1 MSIHF
6 HTLTGCSPTPLAHY
20 LKALGILR
28 LVSEQADPFVRGAW
42 RDEAYVL
49 ATKLSADELTD
60 FFLTQYQ
67 PTPLVSPWN
76 RGSGFF
82 SDQDKSATFLGSMEK
97 SPLPRLKRYQD
108 GVRAARNGQLLGTLK
123 NNADTKKEFDA
134 LKPRYIAE
142 CRLNWRG
149 PHLEWLEAAVIL
161 QSDSSMSW
169 PSLLGTGGNDGR
181 LDFTDNFRQRFA
193 ELFNLEDANAPVS
206 EKTRELL
213 NHALFAVPALGTGN
227 SAIGQYSPGVAGG
240 ANSSNGLEGKGNV
253 NPWDFILFFE
263 GTILFSAAAS
273 RRMNTKQT
281 GSSSAP
287 FVLKSQAVG
296 HLSTSA
302 DDKATRGEQWM
313 PLWSQFATLREIRTL
328 LGEGRA
334 QLGRT
339 STREPVEMAR
349 AVARL
354 GVARGINAFERF
366 GYLERNG
373 QANFAVPLGRWQ
385 VAAQPKQE
393 LLNDLD
399 EWLVRLHQAARGDR
413 AAKSLVAAVKRLDDA
428 ILAAASNGSIPLRW
442 QNILFAI
449 AEIDLLAA
457 KGVLDGIDP
466 NGNTRKGQILSALR
480 PGWITTADDGSP
492 EFRLALALATQ
503 YGIRR
508 HWLPLNGYG
517 RLDDTCSSSVV
528 CFGRDLI
535 ADAIACIERRLVES
549 GGNATRTFD
558 QNPIRQTLCADLRD
572 IAAFLQGGLDHKRI
586 LRLSRAF
593 MALNANALKEQ
604 EKIPFKRP
612 GGQALLDDAFALF
625 RLCLAPK
632 YWQGENVGQG
642 AIPVRADIFRRL
654 ASGDMVNATR
664 LAAGHLKAHGIVSP
678 IQLATGDARLLAAS
692 IIFPLSRFSRDHLIQ
707 DFAINPTDNQGA
719 QNHEH

>member
-28 LVSEQADPFVRGAW
+28 LVSEQADPSARGAW
-42 RDEAYVL
+42 RDEAFIL
-49 ATKLSADELTD
+49 ATKLSTDELTE
-60 FFLTQYQ
+60 FFLTKYQ

-76 RGSGFF
+76 RGSGFL
-82 SDQDKSATFLGSMEK
+82 SDNDKSATFLGKMEK

-108 GVRAARNGQLLGTLK
+108 GVRAARYGQLLGTLK
-123 NNADTKKEFDA
+123 TNADIKKEFDT

-213 NHALFAVPALGTGN
+213 AHALFAVPAIGTGN
-227 SAIGQYSPGVAGG
+227 SAIGQYAPGAAGG

-313 PLWSQFATLREIRTL
+313 PLWPQFATLREIRTL

-413 AAKSLVAAVKRLDDA
+413 VAKSLAAAVKRLDDA
-428 ILAAASNGSIPLRW
+428 ILAVASNGSIPLRW

-457 KGVLDGIDP
+457 KGVLDGKDP
-466 NGNTRKGQILSALR
+466 NGNTRKGQILSSLR
-480 PGWITTADDGSP
+480 PGWITAADDGSP

-503 YGIRR
+503 DSIRR

-549 GGNATRTFD
+549 AGNATRTFE
-558 QNPIRQTLCADLRD
+558 QNPIRQTLCADLLD
-572 IAAFLQGGLDHKRI
+572 IASFLQGSLDHNRI
-586 LRLSRAF
+586 LWLARAF

-604 EKIPFKRP
+604 EKIPFIRP
-612 GGQALLDDAFALF
+612 GGQVVLDDAFALF

-632 YWQGENVGQG
+632 YWQAENTGQG
-642 AIPVRADIFRRL
+642 VIPVRADIFRRL

-692 IIFPLSRFSRDHLIQ
+692 FIFPLSRFSRDRLIQ

>member
-1 MSIHF
+1 MNIHF

-28 LVSEQADPFVRGAW
+28 LVSEQADPLARGAW
-42 RDEAYVL
+42 RDEAFTL
-49 ATKLSADELTD
+49 ATKLSADELAE
-60 FFLTQYQ
+60 FFLTKYQ

-76 RGSGFF
+76 RGSGFL
-82 SDQDKSATFLGSMEK
+82 SDKDKSATFLGSMEK

-108 GVRAARNGQLLGTLK
+108 GVRAARTGQLLGALK
-123 NNADTKKEFDA
+123 NNADTKKEFDT

-161 QSDSSMSW
+161 QSDGSMSW

-206 EKTRELL
+206 EKTRALL
-213 NHALFAVPALGTGN
+213 DHALFAVPALGTGN

-273 RRMNTKQT
+273 RRMNTKQA

-296 HLSTSA
+296 HLSTSS

-313 PLWSQFATLREIRTL
+313 PLWPQFATLREISTL

-339 STREPVEMAR
+339 GTREPVEMAR

-354 GVARGINAFERF
+354 GVARGISAFERF

-399 EWLVRLHQAARGDR
+399 EWLVRLHQASRGDR
-413 AAKSLVAAVKRLDDA
+413 VAKSLVAAVKRLDNA
-428 ILAAASNGSIPLRW
+428 ILAVASNGSIPLRW

-457 KGVLDGIDP
+457 KGVLDGKDP
-466 NGNTRKGQILSALR
+466 SGNKRKGQILSSLQ
-480 PGWITTADDGSP
+480 PGWITAADDGSP

-549 GGNATRTFD
+549 SGNVTRSFE

-572 IAAFLQGGLDHKRI
+572 IAAFLQGGLDHNRI

-604 EKIPFKRP
+604 EKIPVMRP
-612 GGQALLDDAFALF
+612 KGQVVLDDAFALF

-632 YWQGENVGQG
+632 YWQEGNTGQG
-642 AIPVRADIFRRL
+642 VIPVRANIFRRL
-654 ASGDMVNATR
+654 ASGDMANATR
-664 LAAGHLKAHGIVSP
+664 LAAGHLKTHGIVSP

-692 IIFPLSRFSRDHLIQ
+692 LIFPLSRSSRDRLIQ
-707 DFAINPTDNQGA
+707 DFTINSTDSQGA